1 MARTQTMVQL
11 TSELVEQLE
20 LEARRRS
27 CSRSAIIRE
36 AIAEHLARTSLDA
49 AVGRYVASYRQH
61 PQMDID
67 EWGDLNQQSARSG
80 RAAARALAAEEEAAG
95 LSW

>member
-1 MARTQTMVQL
+1 MCA
-11 TSELVEQLE
+11 
-20 LEARRRS
+20 
-27 CSRSAIIRE
+27 
-36 AIAEHLARTSLDA
+36 
-49 AVGRYVASYRQH
+49 GKYRQH
-61 PQMDID
+61 PQIDID